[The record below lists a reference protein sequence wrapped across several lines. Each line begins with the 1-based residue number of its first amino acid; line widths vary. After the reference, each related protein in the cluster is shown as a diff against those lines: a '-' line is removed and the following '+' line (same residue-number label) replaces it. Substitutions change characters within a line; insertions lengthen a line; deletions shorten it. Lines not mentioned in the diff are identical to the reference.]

1 MNSRAVITSA
11 ASAAQAAGHA
21 AVSARIGM
29 FAPSGLLEEIPGT
42 ARAEIPSPVS
52 IAEAL
57 AVAGRARYYTDP
69 VFPDCFVC
77 GIGRRPGD
85 GLRIFPAP
93 VAGRPLWAAPWTPDP
108 SVASADGRVRP
119 EVVWGG
125 ARLPQRDRRRRGR
138 QSGGGHCHHARP
150 DDGQSDGAAP
160 GRRPV
165 PADRLAER
173 AGRPQAHRP
182 VGAARPRRRDAR
194 RGQGRVAD
202 RAAPGSCTGHRRS
215 VVTSHRRGVALTPMG
230 TRRDVMVRTAVLA
243 DELGHETFALPEG
256 CFRTFK
262 TGDRR

>member
-1 MNSRAVITSA
+1 MNNRTVITSA

-21 AVSARIGM
+21 AASARIGM

-42 ARAEIPSPVS
+42 ARVEIPSPAS

-119 EVVWGG
+119 EVVWAG

-150 DDGQSDGAAP
+150 DDGQSDALPLAGDPYRLIAWPSVRDGRKLTARSALLGPGGETLAGARAVWLTVP
-160 GRRPV
+160 RPV
-165 PADRLAER
+165 PAPATE
-173 AGRPQAHRP
+173 
-182 VGAARPRRRDAR
+182 GA
-194 RGQGRVAD
+194 
-202 RAAPGSCTGHRRS
+202 S
-215 VVTSHRRGVALTPMG
+215 
-230 TRRDVMVRTAVLA
+230 
-243 DELGHETFALPEG
+243 
-256 CFRTFK
+256 
-262 TGDRR
+262 